1 MISDVR
7 VAQIINSTM
16 VSIIAILILACS
28 IWIFSAQFQYV
39 RVIYTNLSSEDRR
52 HISAFFNSLFVFL
65 LVGSFIAR
73 SIRARFSRRKTPQA
87 AN

>member
-1 MISDVR
+1 MSSDAR

-16 VSIIAILILACS
+16 VSIISILILACS
-28 IWIFSAQFQYV
+28 IWMFFAQFQYV

-52 HISAFFNSLFVFL
+52 HIAAFFNSLFVFL
-65 LVGSFIAR
+65 LFGSFIVR
-73 SIRARFSRRKTPQA
+73 SIRARLSRRKTPQA